1 MPPTPFVLSTL
12 GYPSLRS
19 AKGESIRFRTRK
31 HFAVLIRMALAGGRR
46 CSREELMEM
55 LWPSVPAKHARHSL
69 AQAITVIKSKVG
81 PESVVAA
88 RNSVSLSAGA
98 VDVDAL
104 SLDSGGCDVGGSFL
118 DGFDIPGA
126 RGFEQWKDEWT
137 SKLLPKIRD
146 SLVHRMDAARRLG
159 DFPTVERHAL
169 TLLQFDALS
178 EDGVRGVMEARAW
191 VGDRS
196 GALKAYE
203 TYVGQLGEV
212 LSAQPTTEM
221 VRMATLLR
229 EGRHSRRS
237 SAVSEPYGRRER
249 RMEAE
254 TIIGRTREFSLLF
267 DNWIEI
273 KKATPRV
280 VIITGDAGIG
290 KTTLTNTFL
299 SSCQLEGAVVARV
312 QAYDAERELP
322 FAVLSELVRQLV
334 VQRTIGGAE
343 PEALAELGRI
353 CSEVGTSFPGVP
365 KAPDWAAEVI
375 PIRLA
380 DALLKSV
387 NAAADESPVVLVV
400 DDVHAA
406 DSSSAAILHMLARKL
421 SRARFMLILA
431 GRPAELR
438 QAAAGALVDDSSIN
452 ALSTVEV
459 GPLSDE
465 AARELVTKL
474 VQAAATPDAPVGRI
488 LEAGRG
494 NPLALELLAREWVDH
509 GPESLLRDVEAI
521 NTTPAP
527 RIGIPTAVRNVF
539 EREARRLDPA
549 VRSVLDFAAVLGR
562 RLHEVELY
570 QAAGV
575 TPIAASNALA
585 RLMEEGFLREV
596 QGGLEFRNELIRA
609 QAYYAIPA
617 SGREHLHRAAGEA
630 LARGADDRGR
640 TDLEIAWHF
649 IRGRA
654 AERAVE
660 FGLRGAERCLE
671 RGAPR
676 EAEEVLKAIPV
687 DVSGASPGASI
698 LLAQALLD
706 QSKAEEATP
715 LLDGLRLAENINGGN
730 QARVATMRAT
740 AEYILA
746 RENGTKHSEA
756 AEEAFRAA
764 REVGDARLAARSL
777 FLLARMHGE
786 MGSEVGLRR
795 TKVLVDD
802 LTSLPEYAEQP
813 MLHLAAGYCEFMDGS
828 AKLAGTLAEKA
839 LALVEA
845 SRRQADQVTILNGIG
860 VCRTHSGDLR
870 GALIP
875 LNRAY
880 ALAIAHGD
888 DGTACTVATNLS
900 MVFNNLGEEHAAIR
914 MGEES
919 VALADRVL
927 GHPRGILP
935 LTNLASAYLLAG
947 RTDLARSVLDRAAAQ
962 IHGEN
967 HWEPRLVL
975 LDQMACLALTLGRTD
990 EALGHI
996 DNLIQLT
1003 GSNPFPPNPGAVER
1017 LRIFHTFHTEGSKAA
1032 FERADTALHKFA
1044 DKDLLFYL
1052 DAACSL
1058 AFVEKT
1064 SAGAYSPQ
1072 TKKAL
1077 DLLESLGLL
1086 GMKKHLK
1093 NQGFLS

>member
-1 MPPTPFVLSTL
+1 
-12 GYPSLRS
+12 
-19 AKGESIRFRTRK
+19 
-31 HFAVLIRMALAGGRR
+31 
-46 CSREELMEM
+46 MEM

-88 RNSVSLSAGA
+88 RNSVSLSAGS

-104 SLDSGGCDVGGSFL
+104 SLDRGGCDVGGSFL

-169 TLLQFDALS
+169 TLLQFDTLS

-212 LSAQPTTEM
+212 LSAQPTPEM

-343 PEALAELGRI
+343 PEALAELARI

-474 VQAAATPDAPVGRI
+474 VQAATTHDAPVGRI

-539 EREARRLDPA
+539 EREARRLDLA

-630 LARGADDRGR
+630 LSKSADKRGQ

-654 AERAVE
+654 IERAVA
-660 FGLRGAERCLE
+660 FGLSGAEGCLE
-671 RGAPR
+671 RGAPH

-715 LLDGLRLAENINGGN
+715 LLDGLRLADSVKCGN
-730 QARVATMRAT
+730 QARIAAMRAT

-756 AEEAFRAA
+756 AEEAFRVA

-786 MGSEVGLRR
+786 MGNEAGLRQ
-795 TKVLVDD
+795 TKIIVDG
-802 LTSLPEYAEQP
+802 LHSLPEYAEQP

-828 AKLAGTLAEKA
+828 AKVAGTLAEKA
-839 LALVEA
+839 LALVET
-845 SRRQADQVTILNGIG
+845 SGRQADQVTILNGIG

-870 GALIP
+870 GALGP

-880 ALAIAHGD
+880 AMAIAHGD
-888 DGTACTVATNLS
+888 DGAACTAATNLS
-900 MVFNNLGEEHAAIR
+900 MVFNNLGEEDAAIR
-914 MGEES
+914 KGEES

-935 LTNLASAYLLAG
+935 LTNLASAYLLAE
-947 RTDLARSVLDRAAAQ
+947 RTALARDILDRAAAQ
-962 IHGEN
+962 IRGEN

-975 LDQMACLALTLGRTD
+975 LDQTACLALTLGRTD
-990 EALGHI
+990 EALEHI
-996 DNLIQLT
+996 ANLIELT
-1003 GSNPFPPNPGAVER
+1003 GSNPFPPNPGAFER
-1017 LRIFHTFHTEGSKAA
+1017 LRIFHTFHTEGPKAA
-1032 FERADTALHKFA
+1032 FERADIALRKFA
-1044 DKDLLFYL
+1044 DKDLMFYL

-1058 AFVEKT
+1058 AFVEKA
-1064 SAGAYSPQ
+1064 SARAYSLQ

-1077 DLLESLGLL
+1077 GLLESLGFS
-1086 GMKKHLK
+1086 GMKRHLK
-1093 NQGFLS
+1093 HQGFLS

>member
-474 VQAAATPDAPVGRI
+474 VQAAATHDAPVGRI